1 MKIGVCD
8 SGLGGLTV
16 LRQLVKRYPN
26 HDYLYYGDTKHLPYG
41 EKTKSQLMEYASGM
55 IDYFKRQDVGLIVI
69 ACGTISTNIYEELRQ
84 KYSIPMIDIISPTI
98 DYLKEKNFSSI
109 GVLATPMTIHSHV
122 FDDAL
127 CHNTTTVAC
136 PKFVPLIE
144 NGKMDSPECK
154 DAISLYLRPMIESK
168 VEHIVLGCTHYPI
181 LVDNMENE
189 YPCDYIDM
197 GDILATYL
205 KLGKNTSGTGSVE
218 LYFSQVTPILEKMI
232 DLVFPFPY
240 HMNKEE

>member
-16 LRQLVKRYPN
+16 LRQIVKRYPN

-41 EKTKSQLMEYASGM
+41 EKTKSQLMEYASGIM
-55 IDYFKRQDVGLIVI
+55 DYFIEQRVDFVII
-69 ACGTISTNIYEELRQ
+69 ACGTISTNIYGELKK

-98 DYLKEKNFSSI
+98 TYLKEREFSSV

-127 CHNTTTVAC
+127 YQNTTTVAC
-136 PKFVPLIE
+136 AKFVPLIE
-144 NGKMDSPECK
+144 SGKTDSSECK
-154 DAISLYLRPMIESK
+154 DAISLYLRPMIENK

-181 LVDNMENE
+181 LMDLLFKE

-197 GDILATYL
+197 GDILASSL
-205 KLGKNTSGTGSVE
+205 KLEQNSPEIGSID
-218 LYFSQVTPILEKMI
+218 LYFSHVTPMLEKMVE
-232 DLVFPFPY
+232 LVFPFPY
-240 HMNKEE
+240 RINEEE

>member
-127 CHNTTTVAC
+127 
-136 PKFVPLIE
+136 
-144 NGKMDSPECK
+144 
-154 DAISLYLRPMIESK
+154 
-168 VEHIVLGCTHYPI
+168 
-181 LVDNMENE
+181 
-189 YPCDYIDM
+189 
-197 GDILATYL
+197 
-205 KLGKNTSGTGSVE
+205 
-218 LYFSQVTPILEKMI
+218 
-232 DLVFPFPY
+232 
-240 HMNKEE
+240 

>member
-16 LRQLVKRYPN
+16 LRQIVKRYPYHN
-26 HDYLYYGDTKHLPYG
+26 YLYYGDTKHLPYG
-41 EKTKSQLMEYASGM
+41 EKTKSQLMEYASRM
-55 IDYFKRQDVGLIVI
+55 IDYFMKQDVDLIII
-69 ACGTISTNIYEELRQ
+69 ACGTISTNIYEELKQ

-98 DYLKEKNFSSI
+98 MYLKEKNFSSI

-122 FDDAL
+122 FDSAL
-127 CHNTTTVAC
+127 GHNTTTVAC

-144 NGKMDSPECK
+144 NGKIDLPECK
-154 DAISLYLRPMIESK
+154 ETISIYLRPMIESK

-181 LVDNMENE
+181 LVDFMESE

-197 GDILATYL
+197 GDILASHL
-205 KLGKNTSGTGSVE
+205 KLEKNTSDMGSVE
-218 LYFSQVTPILEKMI
+218 LYFSQLTPTLEKMI
-232 DLVFPFPY
+232 NRVFPFPY
-240 HMNKEE
+240 HMNKED